1 MDGDSSLEIR
11 AEDSSTDAA
20 IVVSER
26 EDERDCVLMCSFSRA
41 GV

>member
-20 IVVSER
+20 IAVSER
-26 EDERDCVLMCSFSRA
+26 EGEREIVL
-41 GV
+41 